1 MINSLDKAIHKEEVG
16 LAVNTKGKRKV
27 TVKGRP
33 FIWYVEDKE
42 KQIPEEGGFVDHTPE
57 RYLHI
62 IATNKKFIVHYRLPK
77 EGDAFT
83 TLRVEG
89 EQFPR
94 QPGAKAVQVP
104 RWKHDSKSYPTNDFV
119 RRLIGWCLSTE

>member
-1 MINSLDKAIHKEEVG
+1 M
-16 LAVNTKGKRKV
+16 AVSKKGKRKV
-27 TVKGRP
+27 TYKGRP
-33 FIWYVEDKE
+33 FIWHVEDRE
-42 KQIPEEGGFVDHTPE
+42 TQVPEEGGFVANTPE

-77 EGDAFT
+77 EGDPHT

-94 QPGAKAVQVP
+94 QPGATTVEVP
-104 RWKHDSKSYPTNDFV
+104 RWKHDSKRYPSNDFV
-119 RRLIGWCLSTE
+119 RRLIAWCMEPEK

>member
-1 MINSLDKAIHKEEVG
+1 M
-16 LAVNTKGKRKV
+16 AVSTKGKRKV
-27 TVKGRP
+27 TYKGRP
-33 FIWYVEDKE
+33 FIWYVEDKDVH
-42 KQIPEEGGFVDHTPE
+42 IPEEGGLVEHREE

-77 EGDAFT
+77 EGDPHT

-94 QPGAKAVQVP
+94 QPGAKIVQVP
-104 RWKHDSKSYPTNDFV
+104 RWKHDSKKYPTNDFV
-119 RRLIGWCLSTE
+119 RRLIGWCMGSRD

>member
-1 MINSLDKAIHKEEVG
+1 M
-16 LAVNTKGKRKV
+16 AVNTKGKRKV
-27 TVKGRP
+27 KVKGRP
-33 FIWYVEDKE
+33 FIWHVENKA
-42 KQIPEEGGFVDHTPE
+42 KQIPQKGGLVEHTPE

-77 EGDAFT
+77 EGDPYT

-94 QPGAKAVQVP
+94 QPGAKEVQVP
-104 RWKHDSKSYPTNDFV
+104 RWKHDSKAYPTNDFV
-119 RRLIGWCLSTE
+119 RRLIGWCMSKENK